1 MISGPGGMLSEI
13 ESKERQGG
21 IRLTMKRGPRMIRST
36 IGRIPSSAAE
46 PGIPSVV
53 IPSSLGEGFPLE
65 TNETASWPLSAR
77 VCITTDG
84 PLSTLNNR
92 TQFSTINLHVTARGG
107 VASEESVFERSL
119 QSTVTANP
127 LQVQSGG
134 EVTGKIDIGG
144 TAANAW
150 HCSQG
155 DFLTR
160 DFLTERVSRWGIRVQ
175 QHENI

>member
-1 MISGPGGMLSEI
+1 
-13 ESKERQGG
+13 
-21 IRLTMKRGPRMIRST
+21 MIRST

-46 PGIPSVV
+46 PGIPSF
-53 IPSSLGEGFPLE
+53 IAPPFLGEGSPLD
-65 TNETASWPLSAR
+65 TNETAR
-77 VCITTDG
+77 VCITPDG
-84 PLSTLNNR
+84 PVAMLNNR
-92 TQFSTINLHVTARGG
+92 VQFSTFNLHVTARGG

-150 HCSQG
+150 HSSQG

-160 DFLTERVSRWGIRVQ
+160 EFLTECVSRWGIRVQ

>member
-1 MISGPGGMLSEI
+1 MLSERECI
-13 ESKERQGG
+13 RGQGG

-36 IGRIPSSAAE
+36 IGRIPCSAAV
-46 PGIPSVV
+46 PGIRSV
-53 IPSSLGEGFPLE
+53 IAPLTLAEGFPQE
-65 TNETASWPLSAR
+65 MNTAAARPLTA
-77 VCITTDG
+77 CPCTPTDG
-84 PLSTLNNR
+84 SIATSINR
-92 TQFSTINLHVTARGG
+92 MLYPTINLHVTARGG

-150 HCSQG
+150 HSSQG

-160 DFLTERVSRWGIRVQ
+160 EFLTERVSRWGIRVQ
-175 QHENI
+175 QHENIEGVT